1 MLTAA
6 PEAKDQ
12 SFAFV
17 LVSMLAGQALGT
29 IATMTLP
36 ALAPAA
42 SASLGISSALI
53 GYQISILAG
62 AMLVSLLL
70 GGNLSVRWGAC
81 RVTQIGLSLCAAG
94 CLIATGPHA
103 AFFFTSAIA
112 LGLGY
117 GLLSPA
123 ASHLLMRYTPAHRRN
138 VLFSLKQTGVP
149 IGGIGASLIAPA
161 VATLFG
167 WRWALVV
174 SAAMLAVLIVVLQT
188 RRARWDDDRTS
199 DTPVIANPLEGIT
212 TIWRQRTLR
221 NLAIAGAFLV
231 IPQIGLTTFTVVL
244 FVEEAGYSLITAGF
258 VLTASQVGG
267 VAGRV
272 FWGWMADLTRSCY
285 SALAILCGVMIA
297 AALAC
302 FLITPAWP
310 LPLAC
315 LLFFVFGSTASGWN
329 GAFMAEVARLVPS
342 KLVSR
347 TTAGALFYVNIGK
360 MVGPLVVANAYAWS
374 GRYAIAFGCL
384 SVVTAA
390 ALGCL
395 LTARGLPSTLAAQHH
410 NRNEMRGRRT

>member
-1 MLTAA
+1 MAA
-6 PEAKDQ
+6 SPVAKDQ

-29 IATMTLP
+29 VATMTLP
-36 ALAPAA
+36 VLAPAA

-53 GYQISILAG
+53 GYQISILAA

-70 GGNLSVRWGAC
+70 GANLSMRWGAC
-81 RVTQIGLSLCAAG
+81 RVTQLGLSLCAAG

-123 ASHLLMRYTPAHRRN
+123 ASHLLMRYTPAHRHN
-138 VLFSLKQTGVP
+138 LLFSLKQTGVP
-149 IGGIGASLIAPA
+149 LGGIGASLIAPA

-167 WRWALVV
+167 WRWALV
-174 SAAMLAVLIVVLQT
+174 AAAAALAVLILVLQT
-188 RRARWDDDRTS
+188 RRARWDDDRTA
-199 DTPVIANPLEGIT
+199 DTPIVANPLEGIAW
-212 TIWRQRTLR
+212 IWRQRTLR
-221 NLAIAGAFLV
+221 NLAIAGALLV

-244 FVEEAGYSLITAGF
+244 FVEEAGYTLIAAGF

-272 FWGWMADLTRSCY
+272 FWGWLADLTRSCY
-285 SALAILCGVMIA
+285 TALAILCGVMIA

-302 FLITPAWP
+302 FLLTPAWP
-310 LPLAC
+310 LLLAC

-342 KLVSR
+342 RLVSR

-360 MVGPLVVANAYAWS
+360 MLGPLIVANAYAWS
-374 GRYAIAFGCL
+374 GRYAIAFAGL

-390 ALGCL
+390 ALAFL
-395 LTARGLPSTLAAQHH
+395 LTARGRPLTVAVQPE
-410 NRNEMRGRRT
+410 R

>member
-1 MLTAA
+1 M
-6 PEAKDQ
+6 
-12 SFAFV
+12 

-36 ALAPAA
+36 VLAPAA
-42 SASLGISSALI
+42 SADLGISSALI
-53 GYQISILAG
+53 GYQISILAA
-62 AMLVSLLL
+62 AMLVSLLF

-81 RVTQIGLSLCAAG
+81 RVTQIGLALCAAG

-103 AFFFTSAIA
+103 AFFFSSAIA

-149 IGGIGASLIAPA
+149 LGGIGASLIAPA
-161 VATLFG
+161 VATFFG

-174 SAAMLAVLIVVLQT
+174 TAAMLAVLIAVLQG
-188 RRARWDDDRTS
+188 RRSRWDDDRS
-199 DTPVIANPLEGIT
+199 ADVPVVANPLESIT
-212 TIWRQRTLR
+212 TVWRERTLR

-244 FVEEAGYSLITAGF
+244 FVEEAGYTLITAGL

-272 FWGWMADLTRSCY
+272 FWGWMADFTHSCY
-285 SALAILCGVMIA
+285 TALAILCGVMIA
-297 AALAC
+297 ASLAC
-302 FLITPAWP
+302 FLITPSWP

-315 LLFFVFGSTASGWN
+315 LLFFVFGSTATGWN
-329 GAFMAEVARLVPS
+329 GAFMAEVARLVPP

-374 GRYAIAFGCL
+374 GRYAIAFGFL
-384 SVVTAA
+384 SVITVA
-390 ALGCL
+390 ALACL
-395 LTARGLPSTLAAQHH
+395 LTAHARSVVVVKTQ
-410 NRNEMRGRRT
+410 

>member
-1 MLTAA
+1 MDSG
-6 PEAKDQ
+6 AKDQ

-17 LVSMLAGQALGT
+17 LVSMLAGQAFGT

-42 SASLGISSALI
+42 SARLGISSALI
-53 GYQISILAG
+53 GAQISILAA

-70 GGNLSVRWGAC
+70 GANLSMRWGAC
-81 RVTQIGLSLCAAG
+81 RVTQLGLSLCAAG

-103 AFFFTSAIA
+103 AFFFTSAIF

-149 IGGIGASLIAPA
+149 LGGIGASLIAPA
-161 VATLFG
+161 VATVFG
-167 WRWALVV
+167 WRWALAV

-188 RRARWDDDRTS
+188 RRARWDDDRTP
-199 DTPVIANPLEGIT
+199 DAPVVVNPVEGLT
-212 TIWRQRTLR
+212 TVWRQRTLR

-244 FVEEAGYSLITAGF
+244 FVEEADYSLIAAGF
-258 VLTASQVGG
+258 VLTASQIGG

-285 SALAILCGVMIA
+285 TSLAILCGVMIV

-302 FLITPAWP
+302 FLVTKAWP

-315 LLFFVFGSTASGWN
+315 LVFFVFGSTASGWN
-329 GAFMAEVARLVPS
+329 GAFMAEVARLVPPR
-342 KLVSR
+342 LVSR

-384 SVVTAA
+384 SVITAA
-390 ALGCL
+390 ALACL
-395 LTARGLPSTLAAQHH
+395 LSAQP
-410 NRNEMRGRRT
+410 RTVVMIEQGEMKERRT